1 MSWQSFLKSDLFNLF
16 IGAVAGAIIQ
26 FFLAIFFE
34 DNFRN
39 LYRRASRIVRWVISR
54 FKNSFDPKAIENFHI
69 GKYST
74 PNVVLE
80 GYGSY
85 RRAYYETHRI
95 TTTLD
100 QEDLQLPEPLL
111 KNLKLVEE
119 EQLLIKN
126 ESGNP
131 RYHNGP
137 MVALDRYSVA
147 RTPIFEDPCLTLNF
161 IKTDYYTFLA
171 TSLKMSSV
179 VEDENQG
186 FDTLKHKYLSGRSL
200 TDPCKFIATS
210 FGVNLCVITSDNYTL
225 IGRRSDIVSNYRRR
239 FQVGVC
245 ESVIPTLDF
254 DPETNP
260 IDLYRTAIRGAQE
273 ELGIE
278 IQKKNVRFFSLCVD
292 VDYYLYGLTG
302 MIETDRTLAQ
312 LQSRRSIGIKD
323 KIESSE
329 MVALEFKPKTILKF
343 IENNGGVSEWHPA
356 SFVATI
362 QSLVNHY
369 GVKPVEKIFL

>member
-1 MSWQSFLKSDLFNLF
+1 MFFQKILKSEIFRSILA
-16 IGAVAGAIIQ
+16 AVAGAILE
-26 FFLAIFFE
+26 FFLAIIFE
-34 DNFRN
+34 DYFRN
-39 LYRRASRIVRWVISR
+39 LYRRASRIVRYVVSR
-54 FKNSFDPKAIENFHI
+54 FKLTFDTKAIENFHI
-69 GKYST
+69 GKHST
-74 PNVVLE
+74 PVVVLE

-100 QEDLQLPEPLL
+100 QEDLQLPKPLL
-111 KNLKLVEE
+111 KNRKLVEE
-119 EQLLIKN
+119 EQLKIKN

-137 MVALDRYSVA
+137 MVALDSYSIA
-147 RTPIFEDPCLTLNF
+147 RTPFFEDPCLTLNF

-171 TSLKMSSV
+171 TSLKMNSV
-179 VEDENQG
+179 VEDENQE

-225 IGRRSDIVSNYRRR
+225 IGKRSDIVSNYRRR

-245 ESVIPTLDF
+245 ESVIPTLDS
-254 DPETNP
+254 DPDTNP

-312 LQSRRSIGIKD
+312 LQSRRSLGFKD

-329 MVALEFKPKTILKF
+329 MVPLEFNPKAILKF
-343 IENNGGVSEWHPA
+343 IENNGGGSEWHPA

-369 GVKPVEKIFL
+369 GIKPVEKIFL